1 MDKARVKDDSKAL
14 NRLFKLA
21 VIGSALIIIVYSVY
35 YYSNAYKYSSTN
47 IYYAANQ
54 DDIEVHPELVNDVVG
69 ESNLLYSANLEYA
82 LHNSH
87 GSWSLDKQRR
97 KPQTLYMN
105 ERTTVAKCGLVA
117 ESFDEVLAR
126 EMVQKFRN
134 IPPVLMDREG
144 DGIVNKSIQFEHFMF
159 PTIAMVNW
167 RDTSGTYKT
176 FSFEPDSM
184 VGDIATYENGF
195 EWHSGKDDY
204 VKVFN
209 VSTGDSLG
217 ELSFYN
223 RQQYSVVNAPLVDF
237 DIIYEDESHTGLV
250 YNSKHNPEPK
260 KVIESEGELKI
271 LVGPSLKQNNIYEI
285 EADGETLDIRPP
297 FVVILTK
304 ENADKPYFFGLFVND
319 KLLLH

>member
-21 VIGSALIIIVYSVY
+21 IIGSALIIIVYSVY

-176 FSFEPDSM
+176 FSFEPDFFQI
-184 VGDIATYENGF
+184 V
-195 EWHSGKDDY
+195 
-204 VKVFN
+204 
-209 VSTGDSLG
+209 
-217 ELSFYN
+217 
-223 RQQYSVVNAPLVDF
+223 P
-237 DIIYEDESHTGLV
+237 
-250 YNSKHNPEPK
+250 
-260 KVIESEGELKI
+260 
-271 LVGPSLKQNNIYEI
+271 GP
-285 EADGETLDIRPP
+285 TLDI
-297 FVVILTK
+297 
-304 ENADKPYFFGLFVND
+304 PYQRVS
-319 KLLLH
+319 